1 MNISRNL
8 IINITLAAIILL
20 LIGVSVLSGKVWI
33 NPFAENLDPRDLWII
48 TQLRLPRSFLAI
60 IIGLVLGLSGAVLQ
74 GYLRNPLADPA
85 IVGISSSA
93 AFGAV
98 LAIFLGLSQSGWWMF
113 AAAMM
118 GAGSAMTLLGLLS
131 GRTASPVAFILA
143 GMILSSLTG
152 SLTAFLISISPNPFA
167 TSEIV
172 NWLMGALTDRG
183 FDDLF
188 IALPFMIAGSLMLA
202 LTGKALNL
210 LSLGEETARSMGL
223 NMSRLLWIIIIGLGL
238 SVGASVAVTGVVGFV
253 GLIVPHLVRPFV
265 GQKPSDIMLPSALA
279 GAVLLLLADILVRL
293 TPGAGEVRLGIAMAL
308 IGTPFFFGILF
319 KLRGRL
325 SWG

>member
-1 MNISRNL
+1 MMSRKLTINL
-8 IINITLAAIILL
+8 LLAMMIILL
-20 LIGVSVLSGKVWI
+20 CGLSVLSGKVWI
-33 NPFAENLDPRDLWII
+33 NPFAADITPGNLWII
-48 TQLRLPRSFLAI
+48 TELRLPRSFLAV
-60 IIGLVLGLSGAVLQ
+60 IIGLILGLSGAVLQ
-74 GYLRNPLADPA
+74 GFLRNPLADPA

-98 LAIFLGLSQSGWWMF
+98 LAIFFGFSQSNWMIF
-113 AAAMM
+113 TSAMAGAAAAM
-118 GAGSAMTLLGLLS
+118 ALLALLS
-131 GRTASPVAFILA
+131 GRSASPVAFILA

-183 FDDLF
+183 YNDLS
-188 IALPFMIAGSLMLA
+188 IALPFMIIGALFLA
-202 LTGKALNL
+202 STGKALNL

-223 NMSRLLWIIIIGLGL
+223 NMRLLLWTVIIGLGL

-265 GQKPSDIMLPSALA
+265 GQRPSDVMIPSALA

-319 KLRGRL
+319 KLKGRL

>member
-1 MNISRNL
+1 MSQRFTINL
-8 IINITLAAIILL
+8 IFCFAIAVLL
-20 LIGVSVLSGKVWI
+20 CLSVLSGKVWI
-33 NPFAENLDPRDLWII
+33 NPFAANIEARDLWII
-48 TQLRLPRSFLAI
+48 TELRLPRSLLAVV
-60 IIGLVLGLSGAVLQ
+60 IGMALGLSGAVLQ
-74 GYLRNPLADPA
+74 GFLRNPLADPA

-98 LAIFLGLSQSGWWMF
+98 LAIFLGLSQSGWSVFIAAMLGA
-113 AAAMM
+113 AAAM
-118 GAGSAMTLLGLLS
+118 ALLGLLS
-131 GRTASPVAFILA
+131 GRSASPVAFILA
-143 GMILSSLTG
+143 GMVLSSLTG
-152 SLTAFLISISPNPFA
+152 SLTAFLISIAPNPFA

-183 FDDLF
+183 YDDLMISLPF
-188 IALPFMIAGSLMLA
+188 IALGSVILA
-202 LTGKALNL
+202 STGKALNL
-210 LSLGEETARSMGL
+210 LSLGEETARTMGL
-223 NMSRLLWIIIIGLGL
+223 NMTILLWTIIAGLGL

-265 GQKPSDIMLPSALA
+265 GQKPSDVMLPSALA
-279 GAVLLLLADILVRL
+279 GAILLLLADILVRL

-308 IGTPFFFGILF
+308 IGTPFFFYILF

>member
-1 MNISRNL
+1 MSRYAA
-8 IINITLAAIILL
+8 INAAFVAVIIILL
-20 LIGVSVLSGKVWI
+20 CVSVLSGKVWI
-33 NPFAENLDPRDLWII
+33 NPLAENIDTNDLWII

-60 IIGLVLGLSGAVLQ
+60 IIGMVLGLSGAVLQ
-74 GYLRNPLADPA
+74 GFLRNPLADPA

-98 LAIFLGLSQSGWWMF
+98 LAIFFGLSGSGWAVF
-113 AAAMM
+113 IAAMI
-118 GAGSAMTLLGLLS
+118 GAASAMAILGLLS
-131 GRTASPVAFILA
+131 GRSANPVAFILA

-183 FDDLF
+183 YDDLF
-188 IALPFMIAGSLMLA
+188 VALPFMIVGALLLA
-202 LTGKALNL
+202 STGKALNV

-223 NMSRLLWIIIIGLGL
+223 NLSQTLWIIIVGLGL

-265 GQKPSDIMLPSALA
+265 GQKPSDVMAPSALS
-279 GAVLLLLADILVRL
+279 GAILLLLADILVRL

>member
-1 MNISRNL
+1 MSRRHLSINIGLVL
-8 IINITLAAIILL
+8 IIALL
-20 LIGVSVLSGKVWI
+20 LVVSMLSGKVWI
-33 NPFAENLDPRDLWII
+33 NPFSSAIDARDMWII
-48 TQLRLPRSFLAI
+48 SELRLPRSLLAVV
-60 IIGLVLGLSGAVLQ
+60 IGLVLGLSGAVLQ
-74 GYLRNPLADPA
+74 GFLRNPLADPA

-98 LAIFLGLSQSGWWMF
+98 LAIFLGLSQSGWAVF
-113 AAAMM
+113 GAAMI
-118 GAGSAMTLLGLLS
+118 GAASAMTLLGLLS
-131 GRTASPVAFILA
+131 GRSASPVAFILA

-152 SLTAFLISISPNPFA
+152 SLTAFLISIAPNPFA

-188 IALPFMIAGSLMLA
+188 IALPFMTLGMLLLA
-202 LTGKALNL
+202 STGKALNI
-210 LSLGEETARSMGL
+210 LSLGEETARTMGV
-223 NMSRLLWIIIIGLGL
+223 NMQQLLWIIILGLGL
-238 SVGASVAVTGVVGFV
+238 AVGASVAVTGVVGFV

-265 GQKPSDIMLPSALA
+265 GQKPSDVMLPSALA
-279 GAVLLLLADILVRL
+279 GAILLLLADILVRL

-308 IGTPFFFGILF
+308 IGTPFFFGILL